1 VNYVTYLGEK
11 MNLDSIEL
19 SDLKIDQL
27 EMMGENLLVVPFEKK
42 EPKGFIIPENK
53 KEKPTVGKIVK
64 VGNGHLAEKKIEMV
78 VKIGDIIIFNEWS
91 AKLIDGLKSKESEKI
106 FYIKQSDVI
115 GFVGGKNVK

>member
-1 VNYVTYLGEK
+1 